1 MANKNKISVRILGQ
15 DHYLISTDDPGY
27 VEKVAKLVDD
37 RMQAIL
43 RSNSS
48 LSYTKIAILTALN
61 LADDLSKARQQV
73 EELLPNQTIPS
84 GDIEDTKKQ
93 IFSLTKHVSEAEG
106 LYDNILT
113 EFDMLK
119 TTRTEQEKQLRDL
132 AEKLEVMCGD
142 MIDGDEALARA
153 TARIAELEEELLLRE
168 SEIAEYMKVFDE
180 LETENLQ
187 ESITQYEPYEEEII
201 YEEDLEE

>member
-15 DHYLISTDDPGY
+15 DHYLISTDDQSY

-61 LADDLSKARQQV
+61 LADDLSKARGQL
-73 EELLPNQTIPS
+73 EELLPNQSLPS
-84 GDIEDTKKQ
+84 GDIEETKKQ
-93 IFSLTKHVSEAEG
+93 ITSLTRHVSDAES
-106 LYDNILT
+106 LYDSILD
-113 EFDMLK
+113 EFEQLK
-119 TTRTEQEKQLRDL
+119 SSRQSQEEQMRQL
-132 AEKLEVMCGD
+132 AEKLEIMCGD
-142 MIDGDEALARA
+142 MLDGDEALNRA
-153 TARIAELEEELLLRE
+153 TTRIAELEESLLQRE
-168 SEIAEYMKVFDE
+168 SEIAEYMRVFDE
-180 LETENLQ
+180 IENEHLR
-187 ESITQYEPYEEEII
+187 ESITQYDEEII